1 MAVTHPFASPAP
13 TELFQAVLDSADTG
27 VVVVDPRLQPLYAN
41 QSSRRLLAWSGT
53 SLPAWVE
60 AELNPMI
67 ARAHEIGRQV
77 VATWQADDLNLR
89 ARVRI
94 VRGRDAVLELT
105 IASASNA
112 AGIEQMSRSLGLSRD
127 DSRLLVLLWRG
138 LSNEEIARE
147 LDTRVGT
154 IKSRLFRLYQ
164 RLGVKRRAA
173 AVLRAAE
180 VLGAPGQ

>member
-1 MAVTHPFASPAP
+1 M
-13 TELFQAVLDSADTG
+13 
-27 VVVVDPRLQPLYAN
+27 
-41 QSSRRLLAWSGT
+41 LAWSGA
-53 SLPAWVE
+53 SLPEWVV
-60 AELNPMI
+60 AELAPMI
-67 ARAHEIGRQV
+67 ARARETARHV
-77 VATWQADDLNLR
+77 VGTWQADDLVLR

-94 VRGRDAVLELT
+94 LRGRDAVLELNIT
-105 IASASNA
+105 GGGLT
-112 AGIEQMSRSLGLSRD
+112 AGIEQMSRTLGLSED

-138 LSNEEIARE
+138 LSNEEIAKE

-180 VLGAPGQ
+180 VLGTPGH